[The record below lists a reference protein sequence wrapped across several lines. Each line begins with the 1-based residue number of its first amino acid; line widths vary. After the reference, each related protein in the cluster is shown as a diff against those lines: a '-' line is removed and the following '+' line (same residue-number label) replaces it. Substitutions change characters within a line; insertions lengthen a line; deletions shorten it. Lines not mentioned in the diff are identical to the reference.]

1 METEKKETKKRKA
14 EGSEKIVLVP
24 HSPSSAGLGAGLKR
38 SSSVNLNKEDEEEE
52 MEDVDRLPPNT
63 KADSPPAPWWREAA
77 KWFSWFLAI
86 VAYAAVVAAIVV
98 WYAAIGAF
106 IVVNIV
112 PIALIVGVVAAF
124 VLTVWALAKL
134 DEWSSR
140 QQEAQENE
148 AIIDSVE
155 SPQPEKMKPS
165 VSVSPLHADGFP
177 ADNKLSA
184 IAKSIAEKRKLME
197 EESPTSSSSFRET
210 SSLHSI
216 APEEFGIARSVSA
229 LPVSTI
235 VSSEQPSTSALSNV
249 SKGGVKEKELG
260 APQSFTTLSAVPVAP
275 MLDSNVTVT
284 PPVPTNTAQETK
296 MSRFKN
302 AFSGIVGMLSSV
314 PSTVKGAAKFMLE
327 KVNPL
332 DDGDD
337 DISDVEDTPAETTT
351 ALRQPLL
358 NEADNDEHVEPET
371 VIIND
376 RRDDQG
382 ENLNRTVGLP

>member
-14 EGSEKIVLVP
+14 DVLLP
-24 HSPSSAGLGAGLKR
+24 HSPSSAGLGTRLKR
-38 SSSVNLNKEDEEEE
+38 SSMVSVNLNEEDEEEE
-52 MEDVDRLPPNT
+52 REDVDRLPLINT
-63 KADSPPAPWWREAA
+63 KADSPPTPWWREAA
-77 KWFSWFLAI
+77 KWFSAFLAI
-86 VAYAAVVAAIVV
+86 VAYAAVVAAIIV

-106 IVVNIV
+106 IVANIV

-134 DEWSSR
+134 DEWPSR
-140 QQEAQENE
+140 QQEVQENE

-177 ADNKLSA
+177 VDNKLSA

-216 APEEFGIARSVSA
+216 AQEEFSIAQSVSA
-229 LPVSTI
+229 LPGSTI
-235 VSSEQPSTSALSNV
+235 VSSEQPLTSVLSAV

-260 APQSFTTLSAVPVAP
+260 VSPLLTTLSAVPVAP
-275 MLDSNVTVT
+275 MPDSSVTVT
-284 PPVPTNTAQETK
+284 QPVPPNTAQETK
-296 MSRFKN
+296 MSKFKN

-332 DDGDD
+332 DDGD
-337 DISDVEDTPAETTT
+337 SDVEDTPAETTT
-351 ALRQPLL
+351 ALRQSLL
-358 NEADNDEHVEPET
+358 NDADNDEPVGPET

-382 ENLNRTVGLP
+382 ENLNRTVGSP

>member
-24 HSPSSAGLGAGLKR
+24 HSPSSAGLGTGLKR
-38 SSSVNLNKEDEEEE
+38 SSMVSVNLDEEEE
-52 MEDVDRLPPNT
+52 TEGVGRLPPNT
-63 KADSPPAPWWREAA
+63 KVDSPPTPWWREAA
-77 KWFSWFLAI
+77 KWFSAFLAI
-86 VAYAAVVAAIVV
+86 VAYAAVVAAIIV

-106 IVVNIV
+106 IVANIV
-112 PIALIVGVVAAF
+112 PIAVIVGVIAAF
-124 VLTVWALAKL
+124 VLTVLVLAKL

-148 AIIDSVE
+148 ALIDSVD
-155 SPQPEKMKPS
+155 SPQPEKVNPS

-210 SSLHSI
+210 SSSHSI
-216 APEEFGIARSVSA
+216 AQEEFGIAPSVSA
-229 LPVSTI
+229 LSVSTS
-235 VSSEQPSTSALSNV
+235 VSSEQPLTKQLVASPPLA
-249 SKGGVKEKELG
+249 
-260 APQSFTTLSAVPVAP
+260 TLSAVPVAP

-284 PPVPTNTAQETK
+284 PPVPPNTAQETK

-351 ALRQPLL
+351 ALRQPSS
-358 NEADNDEHVEPET
+358 NEADNDEPVGPET

>member
-1 METEKKETKKRKA
+1 M
-14 EGSEKIVLVP
+14 V
-24 HSPSSAGLGAGLKR
+24 
-38 SSSVNLNKEDEEEE
+38 SVNLNEEDEEEE
-52 MEDVDRLPPNT
+52 REDVDRLPLINT
-63 KADSPPAPWWREAA
+63 KADSPPTPWWREAA
-77 KWFSWFLAI
+77 KWFSAFLAI
-86 VAYAAVVAAIVV
+86 VAYAAVVAAIIV

-106 IVVNIV
+106 IVANIV

-134 DEWSSR
+134 DEWPSR
-140 QQEAQENE
+140 QQEVQENE

-177 ADNKLSA
+177 VDNKLSA

-216 APEEFGIARSVSA
+216 AQEEFSIAQSVSA
-229 LPVSTI
+229 LPGSTI
-235 VSSEQPSTSALSNV
+235 VSSEQPLTSVLSAV

-260 APQSFTTLSAVPVAP
+260 VSPLLTTLSAVPVAP
-275 MLDSNVTVT
+275 MPDSSVTVT
-284 PPVPTNTAQETK
+284 QPVPPNTAQETK
-296 MSRFKN
+296 MSKFKN

-332 DDGDD
+332 DDGD
-337 DISDVEDTPAETTT
+337 SDVEDTPAETTT
-351 ALRQPLL
+351 ALRQSLL
-358 NEADNDEHVEPET
+358 NDADNDEPVGPET

-382 ENLNRTVGLP
+382 ENLNRTVGSP